1 MNKTEFTELFR
12 TIWKTPYILRLAMTA
27 GIGGLLF
34 GYDTGTL
41 YPLISSFFFYFIICS
56 IFEPLISLWLMYIL
70 LLSWFSLAVIS
81 GALLYI
87 RDDFKSVDK
96 HTWLQELIVSTS
108 VAAAIIGAAIGAWM
122 NDSLGRKKA
131 ILTADVLFFIGS
143 LVMAVAPFPSIVV
156 IGRILVGLGVG
167 MTSMTSPLYISET
180 SPAQIRGALI
190 SMNGFLL
197 TFGQFLSYLI
207 NLGFTKVFKAFELF

>member
-1 MNKTEFTELFR
+1 
-12 TIWKTPYILRLAMTA
+12 
-27 GIGGLLF
+27 
-34 GYDTGTL
+34 
-41 YPLISSFFFYFIICS
+41 
-56 IFEPLISLWLMYIL
+56 MYIL

-108 VAAAIIGAAIGAWM
+108 VAAAIGAWM
-122 NDSLGRKKA
+122 TDSLGRKKE
-131 ILTADVLFFIGS
+131 ILTANVLFFIGS

>member
-1 MNKTEFTELFR
+1 MNKTEFIELFR

-41 YPLISSFFFYFIICS
+41 YPLISSFLFYFICS

>member
-1 MNKTEFTELFR
+1 M
-12 TIWKTPYILRLAMTA
+12 
-27 GIGGLLF
+27 
-34 GYDTGTL
+34 
-41 YPLISSFFFYFIICS
+41 
-56 IFEPLISLWLMYIL
+56 
-70 LLSWFSLAVIS
+70 
-81 GALLYI
+81 YI

-167 MTSMTSPLYISET
+167 MTSMHDFPFI
-180 SPAQIRGALI
+180 
-190 SMNGFLL
+190 
-197 TFGQFLSYLI
+197 YL
-207 NLGFTKVFKAFELF
+207 

>member
-1 MNKTEFTELFR
+1 KFRRFLICTTMVEGGIAPVNKTEFTELFR

-34 GYDTGTL
+34 GYDT
-41 YPLISSFFFYFIICS
+41 
-56 IFEPLISLWLMYIL
+56 
-70 LLSWFSLAVIS
+70 AVIS

-131 ILTADVLFFIGS
+131 ILTAVD
-143 LVMAVAPFPSIVV
+143 
-156 IGRILVGLGVG
+156 
-167 MTSMTSPLYISET
+167 
-180 SPAQIRGALI
+180 
-190 SMNGFLL
+190 MN
-197 TFGQFLSYLI
+197 
-207 NLGFTKVFKAFELF
+207 